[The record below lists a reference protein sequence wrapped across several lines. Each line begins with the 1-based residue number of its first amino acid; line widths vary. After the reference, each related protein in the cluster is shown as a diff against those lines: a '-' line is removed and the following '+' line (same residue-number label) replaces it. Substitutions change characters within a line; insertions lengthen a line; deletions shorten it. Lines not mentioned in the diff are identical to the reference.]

1 VSESTSESSHLSAD
15 GPLLEVKLIR
25 HTRTKYVFAVLVS
38 LITFL
43 VYLPSLG
50 NDFLWDDALY
60 VTNNTLIRSL
70 NLKFIKSAFLEFHAA
85 NWHPLTWFSH
95 AVDYAMW
102 GLNPVGHHLTN
113 VVLHSLN
120 TMVVV
125 LIAIQLPSLYGK
137 RPTMQTASHWLTERS
152 IFITGGVT
160 GLLFGLHPIH
170 VESVAWV
177 AERKDLLCAL
187 FFLLSVL
194 AYMKYVSSL
203 DNELVQ
209 GTLKL
214 RFLNKHYLSS
224 LGFFVLALLSKP
236 MAVSLPCILLLL
248 DWYPFN
254 RSQSFK
260 SFLIVFFEKL
270 PFIVFGL
277 ISCILT
283 ILAQKSGNAL
293 GLTELLPL
301 STRSLV
307 AVKSLFLYLWKIV
320 WPMNLIPFYPYPT
333 RVSLFSL
340 DYLSAIVLAAGI
352 TAASVVIVNKQKLF
366 LSVWGY
372 YVITL
377 FPVLGLVQ
385 VGVQSMADRYTYL
398 PSLGPFLAIG
408 LALAWS
414 WSRVNASRRKT
425 VVVNLLGILVFM
437 FLAIATMY
445 STVEQIRKWKDDMT
459 LWSYVIEKQP
469 ESVPIAYYNRALIFD
484 KMGRFDKAIE
494 DYDKAI
500 AVNPFWSAAY
510 YNRALIFDRMG
521 RFDKAI
527 EDYDKAIAL
536 NPSDP
541 NAYYN
546 RALIFDRMGR
556 FDKAIEDYDKAIA
569 LNPSDPNA
577 YNNRGTVF
585 YKMGRFDKAIEDYD
599 KAIALNPSWSEVYY
613 NRGIVFY
620 NMQRFDRTIADFKN
634 ACDLGLGE
642 GCKAVQSF
650 TR

>member
-1 VSESTSESSHLSAD
+1 
-15 GPLLEVKLIR
+15 
-25 HTRTKYVFAVLVS
+25 
-38 LITFL
+38 
-43 VYLPSLG
+43 
-50 NDFLWDDALY
+50 
-60 VTNNTLIRSL
+60 
-70 NLKFIKSAFLEFHAA
+70 
-85 NWHPLTWFSH
+85 
-95 AVDYAMW
+95 
-102 GLNPVGHHLTN
+102 
-113 VVLHSLN
+113 
-120 TMVVV
+120 
-125 LIAIQLPSLYGK
+125 
-137 RPTMQTASHWLTERS
+137 
-152 IFITGGVT
+152 
-160 GLLFGLHPIH
+160 
-170 VESVAWV
+170 
-177 AERKDLLCAL
+177 
-187 FFLLSVL
+187 
-194 AYMKYVSSL
+194 
-203 DNELVQ
+203 
-209 GTLKL
+209 
-214 RFLNKHYLSS
+214 
-224 LGFFVLALLSKP
+224 
-236 MAVSLPCILLLL
+236 
-248 DWYPFN
+248 
-254 RSQSFK
+254 
-260 SFLIVFFEKL
+260 
-270 PFIVFGL
+270 
-277 ISCILT
+277 
-283 ILAQKSGNAL
+283 
-293 GLTELLPL
+293 
-301 STRSLV
+301 
-307 AVKSLFLYLWKIV
+307 
-320 WPMNLIPFYPYPT
+320 MNIIPFYPYPT

-541 NAYYN
+541 NAY
-546 RALIFDRMGR
+546 
-556 FDKAIEDYDKAIA
+556 
-569 LNPSDPNA
+569 
-577 YNNRGTVF
+577 NNRGTVF